1 MAYIGNIPAEKFTS
15 VDIQNFTVS
24 ATANYTL
31 DRPVANENE
40 IELFINNVR
49 QHPGSG
55 KAYTA
60 SGTALTL
67 SEATAGTDT
76 MYCVYQGKARQTVTP
91 ATSSVT
97 NDMLAGSIDLTS
109 KVTGALP
116 QANIAGDAINA
127 DKIADDS
134 ISEEHLDVTAITGH
148 PEKTSLVD
156 ADKFL
161 ISDSAASGALKY
173 VQNSN
178 LGGSPMVK
186 LASGSAS
193 SSVNH
198 YITGYMDSS
207 KYNCY
212 FITLSKIIGLQ
223 GNAFNFYFAKT
234 SSTSTTSDHWHAN
247 YGWRSNGSAWNSQG
261 EAATEIGFG
270 SHLDAGANTV
280 GSAYFYQYQ
289 NPATTAYGN
298 SVDGRMWGY
307 RADYGDYVSTFF
319 SAGYNG
325 TDAVVGFRLK
335 AGGADATT
343 FDYAIYGLEK

>member
-97 NDMLAGSIDLTS
+97 NAMLAGSIDLTS

-116 QANIAGDAINA
+116 QANIADQAINEAKMQISNAPTNGYMLTAQSGNTGGLTWAEAPSGGFTLLSSLNGSGVTHVNASVDNIFTSTYDIYRMVGFMAPSQDAEARIKLRSGGSDVSDGNYNWINMASYVPDSSSTVTDVLHSSHGQDFWEFGSA
-127 DKIADDS
+127 DINSDNDS
-134 ISEEHLDVTAITGH
+134 DVVAFDFTLHDPNTNMLSRSYMTGH
-148 PEKTSLVD
+148 SVFRNGGSAKLYSELFGGGRESNPD
-156 ADKFL
+156 ADGIK
-161 ISDSAASGALKY
+161 
-173 VQNSN
+173 
-178 LGGSPMVK
+178 
-186 LASGSAS
+186 
-193 SSVNH
+193 
-198 YITGYMDSS
+198 
-207 KYNCY
+207 
-212 FITLSKIIGLQ
+212 
-223 GNAFNFYFAKT
+223 FYFSGGT
-234 SSTSTTSDHWHAN
+234 MR
-247 YGWRSNGSAWNSQG
+247 Y
-261 EAATEIGFG
+261 
-270 SHLDAGANTV
+270 
-280 GSAYFYQYQ
+280 
-289 NPATTAYGN
+289 
-298 SVDGRMWGY
+298 Y
-307 RADYGDYVSTFF
+307 RI
-319 SAGYNG
+319 N
-325 TDAVVGFRLK
+325 
-335 AGGADATT
+335 
-343 FDYAIYGLEK
+343 IYGAKQS

>member
-97 NDMLAGSIDLTS
+97 NAMLAGSIDLTS

-116 QANIAGDAINA
+116 QANIADQAINEA
-127 DKIADDS
+127 KMQ
-134 ISEEHLDVTAITGH
+134 ISNAPTNGYMLTAQSGNTGGLTWAEAPSGGFTRVGGGSANGQNLGTISFDNFSSTYNMYFVSYRINFVAASSQLLMRVRNSSGFKTNAGYAYATEGSNHNGTHSSSTTAAGGTSVRLSGGTTSNDGHHSCVGHIIFYKPYSSSHVTA
-148 PEKTSLVD
+148 
-156 ADKFL
+156 F
-161 ISDSAASGALKY
+161 
-173 VQNSN
+173 
-178 LGGSPMVK
+178 
-186 LASGSAS
+186 
-193 SSVNH
+193 
-198 YITGYMDSS
+198 
-207 KYNCY
+207 
-212 FITLSKIIGLQ
+212 TLSNQ
-223 GNAFNFYFAKT
+223 EVDESYVVT
-234 SSTSTTSDHWHAN
+234 SRT
-247 YGWRSNGSAWNSQG
+247 GGG
-261 EAATEIGFG
+261 EHQVAETHVGFG
-270 SHLDAGANTV
+270 FTGNTQNIE
-280 GSAYFYQYQ
+280 QYDVQ
-289 NPATTAYGN
+289 
-298 SVDGRMWGY
+298 
-307 RADYGDYVSTFF
+307 
-319 SAGYNG
+319 
-325 TDAVVGFRLK
+325 
-335 AGGADATT
+335 
-343 FDYAIYGLEK
+343 IYGMNES